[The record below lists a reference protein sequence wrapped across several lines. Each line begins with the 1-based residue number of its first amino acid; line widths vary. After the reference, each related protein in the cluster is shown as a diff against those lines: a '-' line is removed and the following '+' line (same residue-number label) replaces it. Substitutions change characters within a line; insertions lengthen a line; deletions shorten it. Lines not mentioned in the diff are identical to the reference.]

1 MAGDGKEAPVAATL
15 GLYSYDV
22 YIQLSSALLC
32 PTCLPN
38 LERLPERLPGQS
50 CLCLGIMCT

>member
-38 LERLPERLPGQS
+38 LERLPGQS